1 MLWYRILA
9 MVLTS
14 KAENNIKCYD
24 GRLSKD
30 NIELV
35 LLQPD
40 RMCVIYPGF
49 PGNDM
54 VFNQRFCSSP
64 GCHSN
69 GSHAMAYCCCDKHAC
84 NTVSFYKSYRTSV
97 YFTMYIGHCIILL
110 IVIAKLLTLLIINY
124 GHSIRCGDNYAKYSK
139 KIHLDLTQFLAQPK
153 MSSSEVN
160 SIIDTVTKGSNGSF
174 ISLASVK
181 MHSVITYS
189 TNDRITYR
197 EAKDQAKLSGVDD
210 ASKMED
216 ILTEVIRLGPCEIE
230 WNYEIMI
237 AILSRAYDVFSHE
250 STLLELSVP
259 IAIYGDIH
267 GQYSDIWRWF
277 HVNGWPP
284 GTPTLFLGDYVDR
297 GRHSTEVLMFVLLL
311 KIVWPKSVF
320 ICRGNHEEEQVNKA
334 YNFYSEL
341 KARFPKSFRKL
352 YRKVK
357 GVFSMMPIACL
368 ISNQIICMHGGLSP
382 RIQTVAE
389 IAAIQRPLTKD
400 NKEEAYIDILWSDPH
415 PSKWKY
421 EPNTLRDP
429 SGLGLGHLFGPIQ
442 IKKFVR
448 DNKLSLIVRA
458 HQPPMGGYERVGKN
472 LLTIFSTPGYRVQ
485 SGVGS
490 MGASLVIDE
499 DGTMDV
505 IRIQVGEQLKLKRQ
519 RYKMDKG
526 DSYRDCGKPRLRKPS
541 LIDEKYS

>member
-1 MLWYRILA
+1 MNADARWLAGHGESRLHLNVRDQLSPQSEQFSICWY
-9 MVLTS
+9 VGVKGVS
-14 KAENNIKCYD
+14 VC
-24 GRLSKD
+24 
-30 NIELV
+30 
-35 LLQPD
+35 
-40 RMCVIYPGF
+40 MCVPL
-49 PGNDM
+49 
-54 VFNQRFCSSP
+54 C
-64 GCHSN
+64 
-69 GSHAMAYCCCDKHAC
+69 
-84 NTVSFYKSYRTSV
+84 VSVCRCLCREW
-97 YFTMYIGHCIILL
+97 IQ
-110 IVIAKLLTLLIINY
+110 LTLLIINY

-160 SIIDTVTKGSNGSF
+160 SIIDTVAKGSNGSFISLASVKMHSLDLTQFLAQPKMSSSEVNSIIDTVAKGSNGSF

-216 ILTEVIRLGPCEIE
+216 ILMEVIRLGPCEIE

-237 AILSRAYDVFSHE
+237 AILARAYDVFSHE
-250 STLLELSVP
+250 STLLELTVP

-357 GVFSMMPIACL
+357 GVF
-368 ISNQIICMHGGLSP
+368 
-382 RIQTVAE
+382 
-389 IAAIQRPLTKD
+389 
-400 NKEEAYIDILWSDPH
+400 
-415 PSKWKY
+415 
-421 EPNTLRDP
+421 
-429 SGLGLGHLFGPIQ
+429 
-442 IKKFVR
+442 
-448 DNKLSLIVRA
+448 
-458 HQPPMGGYERVGKN
+458 
-472 LLTIFSTPGYRVQ
+472 
-485 SGVGS
+485 
-490 MGASLVIDE
+490 
-499 DGTMDV
+499 
-505 IRIQVGEQLKLKRQ
+505 
-519 RYKMDKG
+519 
-526 DSYRDCGKPRLRKPS
+526 
-541 LIDEKYS
+541 

>member
-1 MLWYRILA
+1 MQDRCFGIDGPGVCELDYDLEDGVISKNISKENVNANNISGIERIGDMLWYRILA

-35 LLQPD
+35 RCNYIVFSSYYNLEG
-40 RMCVIYPGF
+40 CVLFIP
-49 PGNDM
+49 
-54 VFNQRFCSSP
+54 VFLATTWSSI
-64 GCHSN
+64 N
-69 GSHAMAYCCCDKHAC
+69 AYALRQDAIP
-84 NTVSFYKSYRTSV
+84 
-97 YFTMYIGHCIILL
+97 M
-110 IVIAKLLTLLIINY
+110 LTLLIINY

-139 KIHLDLTQFLAQPK
+139 KIH
-153 MSSSEVN
+153 
-160 SIIDTVTKGSNGSF
+160 
-174 ISLASVK
+174 
-181 MHSVITYS
+181 VITYS

-237 AILSRAYDVFSHE
+237 AILAKAYDIFSQE
-250 STLLELSVP
+250 STLLEGLPLNQNNQQFLKLTVP

-284 GTPTLFLGDYVDR
+284 GTRTLFLGDYVDR

-320 ICRGNHEEEQVNKA
+320 VCRGNHEEEQVNKA

-400 NKEEAYIDILWSDPH
+400 NKEEVYIDILWSDPH

-421 EPNTLRDP
+421 E
-429 SGLGLGHLFGPIQ
+429 
-442 IKKFVR
+442 VR
-448 DNKLSLIVRA
+448 TSFKPFENPR
-458 HQPPMGGYERVGKN
+458 PP
-472 LLTIFSTPGYRVQ
+472 FSK
-485 SGVGS
+485 
-490 MGASLVIDE
+490 DF
-499 DGTMDV
+499 
-505 IRIQVGEQLKLKRQ
+505 
-519 RYKMDKG
+519 
-526 DSYRDCGKPRLRKPS
+526 
-541 LIDEKYS
+541 